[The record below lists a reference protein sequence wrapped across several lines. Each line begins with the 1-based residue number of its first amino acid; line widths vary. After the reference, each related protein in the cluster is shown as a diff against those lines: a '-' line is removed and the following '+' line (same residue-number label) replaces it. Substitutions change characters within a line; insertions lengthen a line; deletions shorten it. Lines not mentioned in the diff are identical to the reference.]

1 VGRVIIQDQA
11 EWERWKGVLVLSEE
25 RLRFERPGL
34 PPGNFVVCFDLP
46 VTEINARTERSPRK
60 SLVCNSGGHDY
71 SIKIKNPDEWVKML
85 NVLRGR

>member
-1 VGRVIIQDQA
+1 MGRVIIQDQA

-34 PPGNFVVCFDLP
+34 PPGNFVVCFDLL

-60 SLVCNSGGHDY
+60 SLVCNSRGHDY